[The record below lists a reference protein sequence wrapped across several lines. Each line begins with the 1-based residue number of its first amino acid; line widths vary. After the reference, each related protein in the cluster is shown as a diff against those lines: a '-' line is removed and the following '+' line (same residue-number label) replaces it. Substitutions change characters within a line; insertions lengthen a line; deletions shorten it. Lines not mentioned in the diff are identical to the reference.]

1 MARWLVLNTK
11 FKVHLPL
18 PENVMTQ
25 TGASMSPTSNAPG
38 ATDEAA
44 APSLHVKPGSVASTR
59 QNAIL
64 ALIQEPE
71 KPVLKTLSILIPV
84 YNEERYLAAVVK
96 RVVEQPLPGGLVR
109 EIIMVN
115 DASKDKTWEIMQQ
128 IPGLFPEVSFK
139 LMNKVKNEGK
149 GAALRDA
156 WAMATGDLLIVQD
169 ADFEYDP
176 ADYPK
181 LLQPILDGKADAVF
195 GSRFIGEPHRV
206 MYFWHQMAN
215 NILTMLSNMLTN
227 LNLTD
232 MEVCYKVFT
241 REVYSQIKIRS
252 PRFGVEP
259 ELTAK
264 VARMRIGAGPGGT
277 GGKKV
282 RVYETGVAYAGRTY
296 EEGKKIGWKDAVS
309 AIVQIIRFSFND

>member
-1 MARWLVLNTK
+1 LSEIT
-11 FKVHLPL
+11 P
-18 PENVMTQ
+18 
-25 TGASMSPTSNAPG
+25 
-38 ATDEAA
+38 ATE
-44 APSLHVKPGSVASTR
+44 SSQVSVA
-59 QNAIL
+59 ALL
-64 ALIQEPE
+64 AGHEAP
-71 KPVLKTLSILIPV
+71 KPVFKKLSILVPV
-84 YNEERYLAAVVK
+84 YNEERYLAAVIK
-96 RVVEQPLPGGLVR
+96 RVVEQPIPGGLTK
-109 EIIMVN
+109 EIVMVN
-115 DASKDKTWEIMQQ
+115 DASKDRTWEIMQQ
-128 IPGLFPEVSFK
+128 IPALFPGVEFQLK
-139 LMNKVKNEGK
+139 NKTENEGK

-156 WAMATGDLLIVQD
+156 WSMVTGDLLIVQD

-181 LLQPILDGKADAVF
+181 LLQPILDGKADVVF

-215 NILTMLSNMLTN
+215 NILTWMSNMLTN

-241 REVYSQIKIRS
+241 RPVFEQIKIKS

-264 VARMRIGAGPGGT
+264 VARLRIN
-277 GGKKV
+277 GKKA

-309 AIVQIIRFSFND
+309 AIVQIIRFRFND

>member
-1 MARWLVLNTK
+1 
-11 FKVHLPL
+11 
-18 PENVMTQ
+18 
-25 TGASMSPTSNAPG
+25 MSI
-38 ATDEAA
+38 
-44 APSLHVKPGSVASTR
+44 V
-59 QNAIL
+59 
-64 ALIQEPE
+64 
-71 KPVLKTLSILIPV
+71 IPV

-96 RVVEQPLPGGLVR
+96 RVVDQPLPAGLTR

-115 DASKDKTWEIMQQ
+115 DASNDHTWDIMQQ
-128 IPGLFPEVSFK
+128 IPAHFPEVVFK
-139 LMNKVKNEGK
+139 LLNKTVNEGK

-156 WAMATGDLLIVQD
+156 WSMATGDMLIVQD

-206 MYFWHQMAN
+206 MYFWHQVAN
-215 NILTMLSNMLTN
+215 KILTTTSNMLTN

-241 REVYSQIKIRS
+241 REVYSKIKIKS

-264 VARMRIGAGPGGT
+264 VARMRIGEGGRRKQ
-277 GGKKV
+277 GRKV
-282 RVYETGVAYAGRTY
+282 RVFEVGVAYAGRTY

-309 AIVQIIRFSFND
+309 AIVQIIRFRFED